1 MTTYKASVTSTGEAN
16 VYQAQV
22 RDFKIKYDLTGRKN
36 GYKEG
41 LDPKEALLCALGACE
56 SIVAGSFYRKQHF
69 TYRSFYLVLNG
80 TINDDRP
87 GFDEIKMD
95 AHFDTDESK
104 ESTEKFVEFME
115 NTCPVRDNLVN
126 TVPIKSQVTILK

>member
-1 MTTYKASVTSTGEAN
+1 MTTYMASVTSTGEAN

-95 AHFDTDESK
+95 
-104 ESTEKFVEFME
+104 
-115 NTCPVRDNLVN
+115 
-126 TVPIKSQVTILK
+126 KSDRSHVVL

>member
-1 MTTYKASVTSTGEAN
+1 MTTYKASVASTREAN

-22 RDFKIKYDLTGRKN
+22 RDFKIKYDLTGRRN
-36 GYKEG
+36 GYEKG

-80 TINDDRP
+80 TINGDRP
-87 GFDEIKMD
+87 GFDEIKWMLILIQMSRKKIQKSLSNLWRIP
-95 AHFDTDESK
+95 AQ
-104 ESTEKFVEFME
+104 FV
-115 NTCPVRDNLVN
+115 
-126 TVPIKSQVTILK
+126 II